1 MVMLW
6 ATVRYGVVGFL
17 STDPHRHGVHRR
29 GGRRLVAPAIMVGVV
44 VLSTVTSWVTLRRY
58 LRV

>member
-1 MVMLW
+1 MLW

-17 STDPHRHGVHRR
+17 SETLTDTAFIGVADVYY
-29 GGRRLVAPAIMVGVV
+29 VAPFIVVGVV
-44 VLSTVTSWVTLRRY
+44 VLSSATSWVTLRRY